1 MGQPH
6 LLTRFMS
13 IDKAA
18 NIKISRRIAFVW
30 AIPAFTGAFFIGII
44 GMVYYGQGAFE
55 DVENIMPQLANDLLP
70 AWLAGIFIS
79 GAIAAMMST
88 ADSQLLVITSSV
100 IEDIYHKTLGNDTVS
115 EKKLLKLSRIITIV
129 VGSIGFI
136 ISITSQDLV
145 FALVSYAWAGLGSSF
160 GPALL
165 MTLWWKKTT
174 AKGVLAGMITGTLVT
189 VVWSSFPELD
199 QLLSSRLIAWIAA
212 FLAVIFVSLS
222 TRNKK

>member
-1 MGQPH
+1 
-6 LLTRFMS
+6 
-13 IDKAA
+13 
-18 NIKISRRIAFVW
+18 
-30 AIPAFTGAFFIGII
+30 
-44 GMVYYGQGAFE
+44 
-55 DVENIMPQLANDLLP
+55 
-70 AWLAGIFIS
+70 
-79 GAIAAMMST
+79 
-88 ADSQLLVITSSV
+88 
-100 IEDIYHKTLGNDTVS
+100 HKTLGNDTVS

-129 VGSIGFI
+129 VGAIGFI

-222 TRNKK
+222 TGNKK